1 MATIEPA
8 PIVHSIGVTAI
19 FSPSARDVV
28 EHELQLQAGITVAGA
43 VALVCLVPGFETL
56 KSIPVERLS
65 TGIWGRKVDGQTRLQ
80 SGDRLEIYRPLL
92 VDPKTARRLRFN
104 SQGAKVQ
111 SAGLFAK
118 RRDGGKAGY

>member
-1 MATIEPA
+1 MATINLA
-8 PIVHSIGVTAI
+8 PFVYSIGVTAI

-28 EHELQLQAGITVAGA
+28 EHELQLQAGMTVASG
-43 VALVCLVPGFETL
+43 VALLCLVPGFETL
-56 KSIPVERLS
+56 KSIPLKQLL
-65 TGIWGRKVDGQTRLQ
+65 TGIWGRKVDGQTCLQ

-104 SQGAKVQ
+104 NQGAKVQ

-118 RRDGGKAGY
+118 RRSGGKAGY

>member
-1 MATIEPA
+1 MATIESA
-8 PIVHSIGVTAI
+8 PIVHSIEVTAV
-19 FSPSARDVV
+19 FSSSARDVV
-28 EHELQLQAGITVAGA
+28 EHELQLQAGITVASA

-56 KSIPVERLS
+56 KSIPVERLL
-65 TGIWGRKVDGQTRLQ
+65 TGIWGRKVDGQTCLQ

-92 VDPKTARRLRFN
+92 VDPKTSRRLRFN

>member
-1 MATIEPA
+1 MATLES
-8 PIVHSIGVTAI
+8 VSITHFIWVTAV
-19 FSPSARDVV
+19 FSPSARHAV
-28 EHELQLQAGITVAGA
+28 EHALQLQAGITVAGA
-43 VALVCLVPGFETL
+43 LALVCQVPGFETL
-56 KSIPVERLS
+56 KSIPVERVS
-65 TGIWGRKVDGQTRLQ
+65 TGIWGRKVDSQTRLQ

-104 SQGAKVQ
+104 SQGAKVR